1 MKGYNSMEFGQNTNL
16 TNDIFIV
23 YDNQFSNTEQ
33 NIQEQKQV
41 NDSKLDN
48 LININTLLLQKMGDK
63 NIPIQK
69 INENKNIIDE
79 TTFINGSISFQ
90 KEVLSFLG
98 GILGSID
105 SLVNI
110 MEQKQSKMLIDE
122 NNQSKSMLNTIKNIF
137 TIKRFDETNTDKK
150 DYIKGIKKNNETEND
165 LIDYNSLVEEK
176 QQHKLNP
183 NDFANLFDMI
193 LDNFKQTI
201 AYQTSIDETSEHI
214 KEILKNI
221 DFTLYENLN
230 KIVNKKTSNNK
241 DKNNINVSETEY
253 TEDKQE
259 KKNSVEKSN
268 NNILDRFKD
277 MFSFFRKEDK
287 TENKSK
293 DKEKEDKQDK
303 KDKKKAEEDKKN
315 ASVIGETIIF
325 ALLPLIVGFA
335 SAVTAIT
342 ALANLYNINKNIPT
356 TSAIDEIKDGAK
368 DMNVYGEEVNKIEK
382 GFFGYKGESLYKAGA
397 LARGDIRLASYGRMK
412 EKGKPLNVSE
422 KLLAKSLAEQI
433 FVSKD
438 ETPFDENKDLDGN
451 VSKDNYSKETQ
462 DKIKKIIGEEKYKK
476 LQSVNKSGF
485 LFAKS
490 KEELEKEIMKEVFGE
505 TPAKVIPKLSG
516 SDTTKELAKNL
527 NLTDEEI
534 EKSRKKE
541 DEGFSFGKLWE
552 RFSSGE
558 ALGVGESSR
567 DVILRKAKENITKDI
582 GEEKASEYFKN
593 IESQSKDEQTKI
605 LNEYI
610 KTNLSKSKDV
620 STISEDSDIS
630 NKDLAKVYTENTDRV
645 VEAIGEGKG
654 KTPTVVNQNN
664 INNGSGGKQY
674 TPINKNQYQTKRK

>member
-1 MKGYNSMEFGQNTNL
+1 MEFGQNTNL

-122 NNQSKSMLNTIKNIF
+122 NNKSKSILNTIKNIF

-176 QQHKLNP
+176 RQPILNP
-183 NDFANLFDMI
+183 NDFDNLFDMI

-253 TEDKQE
+253 TEDKEE

-268 NNILDRFKD
+268 NNLLDKFKD

-315 ASVIGETIIF
+315 ASAIGETIVF

-342 ALANLYNINKNIPT
+342 ALANLYNINKNAPGKEYGKNLIEN
-356 TSAIDEIKDGAK
+356 AEN
-368 DMNVYGEEVNKIEK
+368 MEVYGEEAKKYDEGWFASSRDID
-382 GFFGYKGESLYKAGA
+382 KAG
-397 LARGDIRLASYGRMK
+397 LIYRNEKVLSGYGRMRQK
-412 EKGKPLNVSE
+412 EKTTKEQQEAFKKYERENV
-422 KLLAKSLAEQI
+422 AVNLAEQI
-433 FVSKD
+433 RQT
-438 ETPFDENKDLDGN
+438 ETTLSPFQYNGLDKKTQENL
-451 VSKDNYSKETQ
+451 
-462 DKIKKIIGEEKYKK
+462 KKVLGEEQYKK
-476 LQSVNKSGF
+476 LTQI
-485 LFAKS
+485 S
-490 KEELEKEIMKEVFGE
+490 KTDKEGYWKTQEQLEKEINEKVFG
-505 TPAKVIPKLSG
+505 
-516 SDTTKELAKNL
+516 N
-527 NLTDEEI
+527 
-534 EKSRKKE
+534 KKE
-541 DEGFSFGKLWE
+541 DIKTDNIEIKPPIIDEATLNLASTLNMTKEEIKPKKEGFSFGKLWE

-558 ALGVGESSR
+558 AIGVGESSS

-610 KTNLSKSKDV
+610 KMNLSKSKDV
-620 STISEDSDIS
+620 NTISEDSDIS
-630 NKDLAKVYTENTDRV
+630 NKDLAKVYTENTDRM

-674 TPINKNQYQTKRK
+674 TPINKNQYQTNMK